1 MAIASTCSA
10 ARGALSCLK
19 VDTGN
24 VVWQKD
30 YMKDYGAEM
39 PTWGFTGA
47 PLVDGNRL
55 ICLVG
60 GARECKGRGVRQ
72 DVGP

>member
-1 MAIASTCSA
+1 
-10 ARGALSCLK
+10 
-19 VDTGN
+19 
-24 VVWQKD
+24 
-30 YMKDYGAEM
+30 MKDYGAEM

-60 GARECKGRGVRQ
+60 GAPDAKVVAFDKMSGGKSGVRCRRAPSPATRSRSSSAPAAR
-72 DVGP
+72 VS